1 MKTYYPSLILL
12 IIFLTGCSSSK
23 LVKEYKNPET
33 YTFEVN
39 KVLII
44 GMTANIEVRR
54 NFEKNVADA
63 LEHKNIIA
71 AKSVDFFEK
80 SFTNRKQTVEEL
92 NTLESLLLE
101 AGFDAILLTKV
112 TGQQTRVSIVDFY
125 SNLESEKYKRF
136 NDYYYGNQDSFLSE
150 DQEEYVV
157 YITET
162 SLYCIC
168 PEKEREL
175 LWQGNI
181 EVTKSISN
189 KKNINDF
196 TKTLLKSLKD
206 NDLLL

>member
-33 YTFEVN
+33 YTFEAN

-54 NFEKNVADA
+54 NFENNVADA

-136 NDYYYGNQDSFLSE
+136 NEYYYGNQDSFLSE

>member
-1 MKTYYPSLILL
+1 MYKLPS
-12 IIFLTGCSSSK
+12 
-23 LVKEYKNPET
+23 
-33 YTFEVN
+33 
-39 KVLII
+39 
-44 GMTANIEVRR
+44 
-54 NFEKNVADA
+54 
-63 LEHKNIIA
+63 
-71 AKSVDFFEK
+71 
-80 SFTNRKQTVEEL
+80 Q
-92 NTLESLLLE
+92 E

-136 NDYYYGNQDSFLSE
+136 NEYYYGNQDSFLSE

-175 LWQGNI
+175 FWQGNI

-196 TKTLLKSLKD
+196 TKTLLESLKD

>member
-23 LVKEYKNPET
+23 LVKEYKNLET
-33 YTFEVN
+33 YTFEAN

-136 NDYYYGNQDSFLSE
+136 NEYYYGNQDSFLSE

>member
-12 IIFLTGCSSSK
+12 IIFLSGCSSSK

-33 YTFEVN
+33 YTFEAN

-136 NDYYYGNQDSFLSE
+136 NDYYYGNQDSFLNE